1 MRFRLILLAVTW
13 AASVADG
20 RSAPTV
26 TNEARC
32 EAASA
37 YVAAILGKADSRPRV
52 FSSEQDPL
60 TELPDSSRWIDAR
73 TGKRGALP
81 PRSLLLR
88 LKNDPAQS
96 AVAACSSVRD
106 VLNLH
111 RVGFG
116 KEAVEA
122 AEQLSSGSFLYK
134 ADIHSVSLPAVSSK
148 GDEALLMASG
158 VAGPTGGG
166 GFLEYLRR
174 LPTGRWV
181 VVSTAGLWV
190 S

>member
-1 MRFRLILLAVTW
+1 MRFRLILLATAW
-13 AASVADG
+13 AASAANA
-20 RSAPTV
+20 RTAHTA
-26 TNEARC
+26 TNEVRC

-37 YVAAILGKADSRPRV
+37 YVAAILGKVDSRPQV
-52 FSSEQDPL
+52 FSSDQDPL
-60 TELPDSSRWIDAR
+60 TDLPDSSRWIDVR

-81 PRSLLLR
+81 PRSLLIR

-106 VLNLH
+106 VLNL
-111 RVGFG
+111 RGVGFG

-122 AEQLSSGSFLYK
+122 AEQLSAGSFLYK
-134 ADIHSVSLPAVSSK
+134 ADIHSVSMPAVSSK
-148 GDEALLMASG
+148 GDEAVLMASG

>member
-1 MRFRLILLAVTW
+1 MRYRLILLAAALVTS
-13 AASVADG
+13 AAAA
-20 RSAPTV
+20 RSDPTP
-26 TNEARC
+26 TDETKC

-37 YVAAILGKADSRPRV
+37 YIAAILGKVDSRPRV

-60 TELPDSSRWIDAR
+60 TDLPDSSRWIDAS

-81 PRSLLLR
+81 PRSLLVR

-96 AVAACSSVRD
+96 AVTACSSVRD
-106 VLNLH
+106 VLKQH
-111 RVGFG
+111 RVSFG

-122 AEQLSSGSFLYK
+122 AEQLSTRSFLYQ
-134 ADIHSVSLPAVSSK
+134 ADIHSVSMPAISSK
-148 GDEALLMASG
+148 GDEAVLMASEI
-158 VAGPTGGG
+158 VGPTGGG

>member
-1 MRFRLILLAVTW
+1 MRFRLTLLAAAW
-13 AASVADG
+13 AASPGDG
-20 RSAPTV
+20 RSAPIA

-37 YVAAILGKADSRPRV
+37 YVAAILGKVDSRPRV

-60 TELPDSSRWIDAR
+60 ADLPDSSRWINAR
-73 TGKRGALP
+73 TGKPGAMP
-81 PRSLLLR
+81 PRSLLVR

-106 VLNLH
+106 VLNRH
-111 RVGFG
+111 RVAFG

-134 ADIHSVSLPAVSSK
+134 ADIHSVSMPAISSK
-148 GDEALLMASG
+148 GDEAVLVASG

-181 VVSTAGLWV
+181 LVSTAGLWV